1 MSFRAV
7 GASIGMS
14 TNNDKKYIKP
24 IACTNRHTTGC
35 GRTIT
40 LSRSWVQP
48 YARNAMQ
55 AIHMPCKVWVVADC
69 LDTLS
74 YKLTLTAAGRQ
85 EEKYGKYTRFT
96 NAMRATR
103 MVIVR
108 GSYKELKNPNSTL
121 KADSE
126 DFCNKGIATLC
137 VSRLSPV
144 ALGCR
149 CFVSF
154 ALFLTDAARRLFTA
168 LPFFPIAR

>member
-1 MSFRAV
+1 MSFLAV
-7 GASIGMS
+7 STSIGIS
-14 TNNDKKYIKP
+14 TNSDKKYQAQRMHKSP
-24 IACTNRHTTGC
+24 HNRMWAHHYAISKLGAPVRQKSNTRDPHAVQSLGG
-35 GRTIT
+35 GR
-40 LSRSWVQP
+40 LLGYLVVHVDVDSR
-48 YARNAMQ
+48 RRE
-55 AIHMPCKVWVVADC
+55 
-69 LDTLS
+69 L
-74 YKLTLTAAGRQ
+74 
-85 EEKYGKYTRFT
+85 EKYGKYTRFT
-96 NAMRATR
+96 NAKRAIRIVT
-103 MVIVR
+103 VR
-108 GSYKELKNPNSTL
+108 GSYKEVKNPNSTL

>member
-1 MSFRAV
+1 MQS
-7 GASIGMS
+7 
-14 TNNDKKYIKP
+14 
-24 IACTNRHTTGC
+24 RHTTGC

-40 LSRSWVQP
+40 LSRSWVHPRQKSNTGDP
-48 YARNAMQ
+48 HAVQSLCGGRLLGYL
-55 AIHMPCKVWVVADC
+55 VVHVDV
-69 LDTLS
+69 
-74 YKLTLTAAGRQ
+74 TAAGRQ

-126 DFCNKGIATLC
+126 DFCNKGVATLC
-137 VSRLSPV
+137 VSPV
-144 ALGCR
+144 ALDRR

-154 ALFLTDAARRLFTA
+154 AIFLTDAARRLFMAVT
-168 LPFFPIAR
+168 FFPIAR